1 MIYNDYTNYFYSCT
15 IKELNKKKGRLR
27 VTNDELLTGNHPKL
41 TVLMERSKQEFT
53 KSEKKVYDFV
63 LEHFE
68 EVIYQSL
75 TEIALACKTGEST
88 VLRFCRKIGF
98 KGYQDFKFA
107 LAQELASVQKSDH
120 DETFI
125 DKVKNNMLQAIE
137 NTEQL
142 TNMQELQK
150 SIDLI
155 ASSNDIVVFGI
166 SASGIAGLDM
176 QNRLLRIGKNIEVI
190 TDSHMQVMRT
200 VSMNENS
207 IVVAISLT
215 GSTKD
220 IVDAVQNAKEKG
232 AKVIAITNYTNSPL
246 TKYSDQVLLTSA
258 KENPLDSGSLVS
270 KVSQLF
276 IIDLLCTGITMNM
289 YDKAKQHKEQVA
301 EVISSKLY

>member
-1 MIYNDYTNYFYSCT
+1 MTQT
-15 IKELNKKKGRLR
+15 EELFG
-27 VTNDELLTGNHPKL
+27 GNQPRL
-41 TVLMERSKQEFT
+41 TVLMEKNRTSFT
-53 KSEKKVYDFV
+53 KSEKKVYAYV
-63 LEHFE
+63 LDHFE
-68 EVIYQSL
+68 DVIYQSL

-88 VLRFCRKIGF
+88 VLRFCRKIGY

-107 LAQELASVQKSDH
+107 LAQELASSQKTDQ

-125 DKVKNNMLQAIE
+125 DKVKNNMVQAIE

-142 TNMQELQK
+142 VDINELEK

-155 ASSNDIVVFGI
+155 ADRNDIVVFGI
-166 SASGIAGLDM
+166 SSSGIAGLDM
-176 QNRLLRIGKNIEVI
+176 QNRLMRIGKNIEVI
-190 TDSHMQVMRT
+190 TDSHMQVVRT
-200 VSMNENS
+200 VSMNDQS
-207 IVVAISLT
+207 IVIAISLT

-220 IVDAVQNAKEKG
+220 TVDAVKHAKENN

-246 TKYSDQVLLTSA
+246 TKYSDHVLLTSA

-276 IIDLLCTGITMNM
+276 IIDLLCTGITMKI
-289 YDKAKQHKEQVA
+289 YDQAKINKEQVA